1 MRHMSMLLVVTTI
14 VTMCTHMIIRS
25 THTTTHRIVM
35 NQMSNTATTLTLIL
49 TKTIATTL
57 ILTKTMTTRHTST
70 MLILT
75 MHTLILTTHTL
86 MMPTA
91 IIMARVSPSRRSR
104 PRRLG
109 SWWRR

>member
-1 MRHMSMLLVVTTI
+1 MTTSMITHTTTRHMRHI
-14 VTMCTHMIIRS
+14 VATM
-25 THTTTHRIVM
+25 TTHRIVM
-35 NQMSNTATTLTLIL
+35 NRMSNTVTMGIITMLTRHTT
-49 TKTIATTL
+49 TKAIATTL
-57 ILTKTMTTRHTST
+57 ILTKTMITRHTST

-75 MHTLILTTHTL
+75 TLMLTTLTL
-86 MMPTA
+86 

>member
-1 MRHMSMLLVVTTI
+1 MTTSMTMHTTTRHMRHIVANMTTTI
-14 VTMCTHMIIRS
+14 ATMGM
-25 THTTTHRIVM
+25 TTHRIVM
-35 NQMSNTATTLTLIL
+35 NRMSNTATMGI
-49 TKTIATTL
+49 I
-57 ILTKTMTTRHTST
+57 TM
-70 MLILT
+70 
-75 MHTLILTTHTL
+75 LILTTHTL

>member
-1 MRHMSMLLVVTTI
+1 MRHIVATTNTI
-14 VTMCTHMIIRS
+14 MPLTTTTGM
-25 THTTTHRIVM
+25 TTHRIVM
-35 NQMSNTATTLTLIL
+35 NRMSNTATMGIITILTPIL
-49 TKTIATTL
+49 TKA
-57 ILTKTMTTRHTST
+57 MTTRHTSRV
-70 MLILT
+70 
-75 MHTLILTTHTL
+75 LILTTLTL

>member
-1 MRHMSMLLVVTTI
+1 MTTSMTKHTTTRHMRHIVATMNTIMPLTT
-14 VTMCTHMIIRS
+14 TTG
-25 THTTTHRIVM
+25 TTTHRIVM

-49 TKTIATTL
+49 TKTM
-57 ILTKTMTTRHTST
+57 TMRRTS
-70 MLILT
+70 MIP
-75 MHTLILTTHTL
+75 ILTTLTL
-86 MMPTA
+86 TRPTA

>member
-1 MRHMSMLLVVTTI
+1 MTTSMITHTTTRHMRHIVATMTTTI
-14 VTMCTHMIIRS
+14 ATTGM
-25 THTTTHRIVM
+25 TTHRIVM

-49 TKTIATTL
+49 TKTML
-57 ILTKTMTTRHTST
+57 TRHTST
-70 MLILT
+70 M
-75 MHTLILTTHTL
+75 LILTTHTL

>member
-1 MRHMSMLLVVTTI
+1 MTTSMITHTTTRHMRHIVVTMTTTI
-14 VTMCTHMIIRS
+14 ATMGM
-25 THTTTHRIVM
+25 TTHRIVM
-35 NQMSNTATTLTLIL
+35 NRMSNTATMGIITMLTPIL
-49 TKTIATTL
+49 TKA
-57 ILTKTMTTRHTST
+57 MTTRHTSRV
-70 MLILT
+70 
-75 MHTLILTTHTL
+75 LILTTLTL

>member
-1 MRHMSMLLVVTTI
+1 MITHTTTRHMRHIVATMTTTI
-14 VTMCTHMIIRS
+14 ATMGM
-25 THTTTHRIVM
+25 TTHRIVM
-35 NQMSNTATTLTLIL
+35 NRMSNTATMGIITMLTPIL
-49 TKTIATTL
+49 TKAIATTL
-57 ILTKTMTTRHTST
+57 ILTKAMTTRHTST
-70 MLILT
+70 M
-75 MHTLILTTHTL
+75 LILTTHTL

>member
-1 MRHMSMLLVVTTI
+1 MRHIVATMTTTI
-14 VTMCTHMIIRS
+14 ATTGM
-25 THTTTHRIVM
+25 TTHRIVM

-49 TKTIATTL
+49 TKA
-57 ILTKTMTTRHTST
+57 MTTRHTST

-75 MHTLILTTHTL
+75 TLTLTT
-86 MMPTA
+86 PTA

-104 PRRLG
+104 QRRLG

>member
-1 MRHMSMLLVVTTI
+1 MGM
-14 VTMCTHMIIRS
+14 
-25 THTTTHRIVM
+25 TTHRIVM
-35 NQMSNTATTLTLIL
+35 NQMSNTATTLIL
-49 TKTIATTL
+49 TKA
-57 ILTKTMTTRHTST
+57 MTTRHTST
-70 MLILT
+70 MP
-75 MHTLILTTHTL
+75 ILTTLTL

>member
-1 MRHMSMLLVVTTI
+1 MHTTTRHMRHIVATMNTIMPLTT
-14 VTMCTHMIIRS
+14 TTG
-25 THTTTHRIVM
+25 TTTHRIVM

-49 TKTIATTL
+49 TKAIATTL
-57 ILTKTMTTRHTST
+57 ILTKAMTMRRTST
-70 MLILT
+70 MP
-75 MHTLILTTHTL
+75 ILTTHTL
-86 MMPTA
+86 TMLTL

>member
-1 MRHMSMLLVVTTI
+1 MTTSMITHTTTRHMRHIVATTNTI
-14 VTMCTHMIIRS
+14 MPLTT
-25 THTTTHRIVM
+25 TTGTTTHRIVM
-35 NQMSNTATTLTLIL
+35 NLMSNTATTLTLIL
-49 TKTIATTL
+49 TKA
-57 ILTKTMTTRHTST
+57 MTTRHTSR

-75 MHTLILTTHTL
+75 TLTL